1 MTLLYR
7 CAAALLLA
15 GLATAAEAAE
25 VHEHELDNGLTVL
38 VEADHRAGVAVSML
52 WYHVGASY
60 EHRPITGVS
69 HALEH
74 MMFKGTEQ
82 RDSGEFSRLISREGG
97 EHNAFTARDYTAY
110 YEMLAADRLELALEL
125 EAERMHQLA
134 LDKAAFE
141 REMQVIREERR
152 QRVADSP
159 EARAFERFNATAHMA
174 SPYRDPIIG
183 WRHDLARM
191 EVADLAAW
199 YERWY
204 APANATLV
212 VVGDVEP
219 EAIFDMA
226 ERHFGAV
233 PAREPQSPP
242 EGREIDTAPGKRQV
256 ELTLDDARVP
266 LLYLAYNAPSL
277 ATAERPRDAYALLMA
292 AEILDGG
299 SSARLPARLIRGEG
313 IATSASASYSAVVRL
328 DTLFSLVAR
337 PSDAGGLD
345 GLAEALRAEVRRLRQ
360 EPVGEAELQR
370 AVTRLMASEVYER
383 DAPMGRA
390 RQLGRL
396 EATGIGWRERERF
409 EARIRAVTPADIQRV
424 ARRYLQPERL
434 TIGRLLPADDG
445 EA

>member
-1 MTLLYR
+1 MDLLYR
-7 CAAALLLA
+7 RATALLLA
-15 GLATAAEAAE
+15 CLATAAGAAE
-25 VHEHELDNGLTVL
+25 VHEHELDNGLDVL
-38 VEADHRAGVAVSML
+38 VEVDQRAGVAVSML

-134 LDKAAFE
+134 LDQAAFE

-159 EARAFERFNATAHMA
+159 EARAFERFNATAYMA

-191 EVADLAAW
+191 ELADLAAW

-233 PAREPQSPP
+233 PARAAGSPP

-299 SSARLPARLIRGEG
+299 SSARLPARLVRGEG

-328 DTLFSLVAR
+328 DTLFCWW
-337 PSDAGGLD
+337 P
-345 GLAEALRAEVRRLRQ
+345 
-360 EPVGEAELQR
+360 
-370 AVTRLMASEVYER
+370 
-383 DAPMGRA
+383 GRA
-390 RQLGRL
+390 TR
-396 EATGIGWRERERF
+396 AASTAWR
-409 EARIRAVTPADIQRV
+409 
-424 ARRYLQPERL
+424 RRYRPRSAAC
-434 TIGRLLPADDG
+434 GRSPWARWSSSG
-445 EA
+445 P

>member
-1 MTLLYR
+1 MDLLYR
-7 CAAALLLA
+7 RATALLLA
-15 GLATAAEAAE
+15 CLATAAGAAE
-25 VHEHELDNGLTVL
+25 VHEHELDNGLDVL
-38 VEADHRAGVAVSML
+38 VEVDQRAGVAVSML

-82 RDSGEFSRLISREGG
+82 RGSGEFSRLISREGG
-97 EHNAFTARDYTAY
+97 EHNAFTGRDYTAY
-110 YEMLAADRLELALEL
+110 YEALAADRLGLALEL

-134 LDKAAFE
+134 LDEAAFQ

-152 QRVADSP
+152 QRIADSP
-159 EARAFERFNATAHMA
+159 EARAFERFSATAHVA

-191 EVADLAAW
+191 GLADLEAW
-199 YERWY
+199 YRRWY
-204 APANATLV
+204 VPANATLV
-212 VVGDVEP
+212 VVGAVEP
-219 EAIFDMA
+219 EAVFDMA

-233 PAREPQSPP
+233 PARTPAPPP
-242 EGREIDTAPGKRQV
+242 EGREINTAPGERRV
-256 ELTLDDARVP
+256 TLTLDDARVP
-266 LLYLAYNAPSL
+266 LLYMAYNTPSL
-277 ATAERPRDAYALLMA
+277 ATAEEPRDAYALLMA

-299 SSARLPARLIRGEG
+299 GSARLPEHLVRGEG
-313 IATSASASYSAVVRL
+313 IATSASARYSAVARL

-337 PSDAGGLD
+337 PSDEGDLD
-345 GLAEALRAEVRRLRQ
+345 GLAEALQAEIRRLRE
-360 EPVGEAELQR
+360 EPVGEVELQR
-370 AVTRLMASEVYER
+370 AVTRLMAREVFER

-409 EARIRAVTPADIQRV
+409 EERIRAVTPADIQRV
-424 ARRYLQPERL
+424 ARRYLQPQRR
-434 TIGRLLPADDG
+434 TTGRLLPDE
-445 EA
+445 EAS